1 MDLQNDLILKVNGS
15 GISNAFHIV
24 VNDRLTR
31 SILFSFRESDF
42 AELTNNIADSDVFV
56 EDIENGKEIPLS
68 FGIILLF
75 PSLVTLTILRYC
87 FRRLTRLLQQ
97 HSEIVKLQAI
107 YTLCI

>member
-68 FGIILLF
+68 FGEKTVLNNGNHPYPALEYR
-75 PSLVTLTILRYC
+75 LRI
-87 FRRLTRLLQQ
+87 FNKNTKS
-97 HSEIVKLQAI
+97 HIV
-107 YTLCI
+107 